1 MIKATAVI
9 VSILCLA
16 AAPAAQIPEQDA
28 RNIDIHDS
36 NTHFKMPVFPSRE
49 AWLERAAF
57 LRKQILA
64 SAGLLPMPEK
74 TPIHAEVFGKL
85 KRDGYTI
92 EKVLL
97 ETYPGFYLGGNLYRP
112 AGGQGPYPAA
122 VLPHGHW
129 AYGRLENQQLVTVP
143 GRCINL
149 ARQGFVVF
157 SYDMIG
163 NNDTNQIPHHWGDKR
178 YDLWNINPLGAQLW
192 DSIRAVD
199 FVSSLPDV
207 DASRIGVTGASG
219 GGTQTF
225 MLMAVDERIK
235 AAVPVNMISAT
246 MQGGICE
253 NAANL
258 RVGGI
263 NDISN
268 MVVAAL
274 MAPRPLLM
282 VSASDWTMNTN
293 RVEFPAVRSIYG
305 LLGAEQNV
313 ETFHQDQVHNYNK
326 ESREAM
332 YTFFG
337 ARLRG
342 VKGQIPETRFS
353 VEQPQDLLAMFGR
366 VRPAGA
372 VESLDQFVSDRI
384 AEARKGIDQLRP
396 RDRTTLDKAREVF
409 RERLTFSLLALKP
422 APNELI
428 SKKKEALEHGE
439 TLLLGRAG
447 KGDRI
452 AAVWLAPLKSRPEVA
467 PTLIVHPAGAEW
479 VLSSSRSANGLVKGI
494 LDRGG
499 IVMGIDAFQT
509 GSAKAPRNS
518 SDLAFTWFNQTDD
531 ANRVQDILTAL
542 AYLQNRSGAQTV
554 NLLGLEMGGVWSY
567 FARSLAGPGVNLAA
581 DLAQFP
587 TDDDQQYIDRFF
599 IPGLR
604 KAGDFKAAAV
614 VDTEGQLLLHNGGA
628 GFPADWVRESAQAGG
643 STADVRAA
651 KASEAELLAWVAPET
666 APSGKYPAPKR
677 GSR

>member
-1 MIKATAVI
+1 M
-9 VSILCLA
+9 A
-16 AAPAAQIPEQDA
+16 ASPAAQIPEQDA
-28 RNIDIHDS
+28 RNIDVHDS
-36 NTHFKMPVFPSRE
+36 NTSFKMPVFASRE

-85 KRDGYTI
+85 QRSGYTV

-112 AGGQGPYPAA
+112 AGGQGPYPA
-122 VLPHGHW
+122 VVSPHGHW
-129 AYGRLENQQLVTVP
+129 TYGRLENQQLVSVP

-157 SYDMIG
+157 TYDMIG
-163 NNDTNQIPHHWGDKR
+163 YNDTNQIPHHWGDKR
-178 YDLWNINPLGAQLW
+178 YDLWNINPLGVQLW

-225 MLMAVDERIK
+225 MLMAVDDRIS

-258 RVGGI
+258 RVGGN
-263 NDISN
+263 NDTSN

-293 RVEFPAVRSIYG
+293 RVEFPAVRSVYR

-313 ETFHQDQVHNYNK
+313 ETFHQEQVHNYNK

-332 YTFFG
+332 YAFFG
-337 ARLRG
+337 TRLRG
-342 VKGQIPETRFS
+342 VKGPITERGFT
-353 VEQPQDLLAMFGR
+353 VEYPQDLLALFGR
-366 VRPAGA
+366 ERPAGA
-372 VESLDQFVSDRI
+372 VQSLDQFVSQRI
-384 AEARKGIDQLRP
+384 AEARRGIDQLRP
-396 RDRTTLDKAREVF
+396 HDRASLDKAREAF
-409 RERLTFSLLALKP
+409 RQRLTFSLLALPP
-422 APNELI
+422 APSELI
-428 SKKKEALEHGE
+428 AEKKGALDRGE
-439 TLLLGRAG
+439 TLLLGRDG

-452 AAVWLAPLKSRPEVA
+452 PAVWLTPARSRPEVA
-467 PTLIVHPAGAEW
+467 PTLIVHPEGAGW
-479 VLSSSRSANGLVKGI
+479 VISSSQSANGLVKGI

-499 IVMGIDAFQT
+499 VVMGIDAFQT
-509 GSAKAPRNS
+509 GSAKAQRDS
-518 SDLAFTWFNQTDD
+518 SAQAFTWFNQTND

-542 AYLQNRSGAQTV
+542 AYLRNRSGARTV
-554 NLLGLEMGGVWSY
+554 NLVGLEMGGVWSY
-567 FARSLAGPGVNLAA
+567 FARSMAGPGVNLAA

-587 TDDDQQYIDRFF
+587 ADDDQQYIDTFF

-614 VDTEGQLLLHNGGA
+614 VDTEGKLLLHNGGA
-628 GFPADWVRESAQAGG
+628 GFPADWVKESAEAGG
-643 STADVRAA
+643 STAEVHADQ
-651 KASEAELLAWVAPET
+651 ASEAELLAWLAPE
-666 APSGKYPAPKR
+666 AVPAGKGTAPKR
-677 GSR
+677 GGR

>member
-1 MIKATAVI
+1 M
-9 VSILCLA
+9 LCLA
-16 AAPAAQIPEQDA
+16 TALAAQVPEQDA

-36 NTHFKMPVFPSRE
+36 NTHFKMPVFTSRE
-49 AWLERAAF
+49 VWLERAAF

-74 TPIHAEVFGKL
+74 TPIHAEVFGKVE
-85 KRDGYTI
+85 RSGYTV

-112 AGGQGPYPAA
+112 AGGHGPYP
-122 VLPHGHW
+122 VVVSPHGHW
-129 AYGRLENQQLVTVP
+129 AYGRLENQQLVSVP

-157 SYDMIG
+157 TYDMIG
-163 NNDTNQIPHHWGDKR
+163 ENDTNQIPHHWGDKR

-199 FVSSLPDV
+199 FVSSLADV
-207 DASRIGVTGASG
+207 DASRIAVTGASG

-225 MLMAVDERIK
+225 MLTAVDERIK

-258 RVGGI
+258 RVGGM
-263 NDISN
+263 NDTSN

-293 RVEFPAVRSIYG
+293 RTEFPAVRSIYR
-305 LLGAEQNV
+305 LLDAEQNV

-332 YTFFG
+332 YTFLG
-337 ARLRG
+337 ERLRD
-342 VKGQIPETRFS
+342 VKGHISETRFS
-353 VEQPQDLLAMFGR
+353 VEQPQDLLALFGR

-372 VESLDQFVSDRI
+372 VQSLDQFVADRI
-384 AEARKGIDQLRP
+384 AEARTGIDQLRP
-396 RDRTTLDKAREVF
+396 RDRATLDQSREAF

-428 SKKKEALEHGE
+428 SAKKETLEHGE

-452 AAVWLAPLKSRPEVA
+452 AAVWLAPLRSRPEVA
-467 PTLIVHPAGAEW
+467 PTLIVHPEGAEW
-479 VLSSSRSANGLVKGI
+479 VLSSSHSANGLVKGI

-499 IVMGIDAFQT
+499 VAMGIDAFQT

-518 SDLAFTWFNQTDD
+518 SALAFTWFNQTDD

-554 NLLGLEMGGVWSY
+554 NLVGLEMGGVWSY
-567 FARSLAGPGVNLAA
+567 FARSMAGPGVNLAA

-587 TDDDQQYIDRFF
+587 TDDDQQYIDSFF

-614 VDTEGQLLLHNGGA
+614 VDTAGRLLLHNGGA
-628 GFPADWVRESAQAGG
+628 GFPAEWVTESAQAGS
-643 STADVRAA
+643 STAEVRAA

-666 APSGKYPAPKR
+666 APAGKRPAPKR

>member
-1 MIKATAVI
+1 MTKAAAVV
-9 VSILCLA
+9 VSMLCLA
-16 AAPAAQIPEQDA
+16 VAPAAQIPEQDA

-36 NTHFKMPVFPSRE
+36 NTHFKMPVFASRQ
-49 AWLERAAF
+49 AWLERARF

-64 SAGLLPMPEK
+64 SAGLLPMPAK

-85 KRDGYTI
+85 ERSGYTI

-112 AGGQGPYPAA
+112 AGGHGPYPA
-122 VLPHGHW
+122 VVSPHGHW
-129 AYGRLENQQLVTVP
+129 AYGRLENQQLVSVP

-157 SYDMIG
+157 TYDMIG
-163 NNDTNQIPHHWGDKR
+163 YNDTDQIPHHWGDDR
-178 YDLWNINPLGAQLW
+178 YDLWNINPLGVQLW

-207 DASRIGVTGASG
+207 DADRIGVTGASG

-225 MLMAVDERIK
+225 MLAAVDERIK
-235 AAVPVNMISAT
+235 AAAPVNMISAT
-246 MQGGICE
+246 MQGGVCE

-258 RVGGI
+258 RVGGN
-263 NDISN
+263 NDTSN

-293 RVEFPAVRSIYG
+293 RVEFPAVRSIYR
-305 LLGAEQNV
+305 LLGAEPNV

-326 ESREAM
+326 ESREAV
-332 YTFFG
+332 YAFLG

-342 VKGQIPETRFS
+342 TQGPISETRFT
-353 VEQPQDLLAMFGR
+353 VEMPQDLLAMYGR
-366 VRPAGA
+366 ERPAGA
-372 VESLDQFVSDRI
+372 VKSLDQFVSDRI
-384 AEARKGIDQLRP
+384 AEARRGIDQLRP
-396 RDRTTLDKAREVF
+396 RDRATLDKAREAF
-409 RERLTFSLLALKP
+409 HERLTFSLLPLMP
-422 APNELI
+422 APSELI
-428 SKKKEALEHGE
+428 SDKKEPLEHGD
-439 TLLLGRAG
+439 TLVLGRAG

-452 AAVWLAPLKSRPEVA
+452 PAVWLAPFRNRPEVA
-467 PTLIVHPAGAEW
+467 PTLIVHPEGVAW
-479 VLSSSRSANGLVKGI
+479 VISSSQSANGLVKGI

-518 SDLAFTWFNQTDD
+518 GAPGFTWFNQTDD

-542 AYLQNRSGAQTV
+542 AYLRNRLGAQTI
-554 NLLGLEMGGVWSY
+554 NLVGLEMGGVWSY
-567 FARSLAGPGVNLAA
+567 FARSMAGPGVNLAV

-587 TDDDQQYIDRFF
+587 TDDDQRYIDAFF

-614 VDTEGQLLLHNGGA
+614 EDTEGRLLLHNTGA
-628 GFPADWVRESAQAGG
+628 GFPADWVKESAQAGG
-643 STADVRAA
+643 STAEVRAA

-666 APSGKYPAPKR
+666 APQGKRPAPKR
-677 GSR
+677 GAR